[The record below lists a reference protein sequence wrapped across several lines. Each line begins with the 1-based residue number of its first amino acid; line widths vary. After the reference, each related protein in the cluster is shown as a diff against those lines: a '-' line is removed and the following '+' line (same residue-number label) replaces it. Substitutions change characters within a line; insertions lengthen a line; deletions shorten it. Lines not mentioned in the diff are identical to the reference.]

1 MVPEHL
7 KKSVLKLAHDN
18 IVSRHLGIAKTKERI
33 KRHFFWPSLAAD
45 VENYVKACAI
55 CNRSKHLRRKYKA
68 PMRSF
73 TAGAPMEKC
82 HLDILSPLPKTASGN
97 SYVLLMVDQFTK
109 WVEAAPIPD
118 QSAET
123 VARTA
128 IDYLFSRFGC
138 PREIVTDQGA
148 NFNSQLCEMLEI
160 AKKRTTPYHP
170 SANGQVERLNRTLLQ
185 MIRCTIRNG
194 QSNWDKQLQLLIA
207 AVRCTVNRS
216 TGFTPNRLMLG
227 REVTQ
232 PLQLMTGVPEERA
245 PMQEFVE
252 QVQLEMKNTHEIARQ
267 TLQGSQ
273 IRQKRDYHIH
283 ANAATY
289 AIGDVGAVNEFGIED
304 RPMPKVSSTLER
316 SVCDRTGVN
325 TSLVSNSVEQ
335 KRLGGT
341 PRSTK
346 TMSR

>member
-1 MVPEHL
+1 MRFEDDVDDVVPLAVVLPRIASEDTPRIRKCKKDQNSNWASIILPNKREEQQKDPELKVIYSWIQEEKVPSTEELASLSPTVKALWTNRSLLTVSDDILWSTWKEGEDKKLFVVPEHL

-18 IVSRHLGIAKTKERI
+18 IVSGHLGIAKTKERI
-33 KRHFFWPSLAAD
+33 KSHFFWPSLAAD

-55 CNRSKHLRRKYKA
+55 CNRSKHLRRKYRA

-73 TAGAPMEKC
+73 TAGAPMGKC
-82 HLDILSPLPKTASGN
+82 HLDILGPLRKTASGN

-170 SANGQVERLNRTLLQ
+170 NANGQIERLNRTLLQ
-185 MIRCTIRNG
+185 RIRCTIRNG
-194 QSNWDKQLQLLIA
+194 Q
-207 AVRCTVNRS
+207 
-216 TGFTPNRLMLG
+216 
-227 REVTQ
+227 
-232 PLQLMTGVPEERA
+232 
-245 PMQEFVE
+245 
-252 QVQLEMKNTHEIARQ
+252 
-267 TLQGSQ
+267 
-273 IRQKRDYHIH
+273 
-283 ANAATY
+283 
-289 AIGDVGAVNEFGIED
+289 
-304 RPMPKVSSTLER
+304 
-316 SVCDRTGVN
+316 RTGIN
-325 TSLVSNSVEQ
+325 NYNCL
-335 KRLGGT
+335 
-341 PRSTK
+341 
-346 TMSR
+346 